1 MTQDESVKPADSPPY
16 DAAAVHDNNTPALL
30 NDDEPPPPSYDSI
43 ADPPPTYDSIFGEIQ
58 QAREE
63 SSNVVE
69 FFKKFMVLLGSTAG
83 CTICLAFFFAIPIAC
98 IIIGARYKDECA
110 VQRYIPIYLIVLGS
124 FGILRNLVGLYS
136 QVKNRSNAEGD
147 EDEANKAKSSFEHC
161 ISCFLVIWFIAGN
174 VWIYSVYEPDY
185 IHVGSPEYCNKTLYL
200 FSFWLTTASYI
211 VIGFMC
217 FCMCCVAFCAGLMS
231 N

>member
-1 MTQDESVKPADSPPY
+1 MIRVIEDEPGVVKPVDPPADR
-16 DAAAVHDNNTPALL
+16 DDHTPAL
-30 NDDEPPPPSYDSI
+30 NEEPPPPSYDSI

-63 SSNVVE
+63 SSNLAE
-69 FFKKFMVLLGSTAG
+69 FFKKFMILLGSTAG

-98 IIIGARYKDECA
+98 IIMGAKYKDDCKA
-110 VQRYIPIYLIVLGS
+110 QRYIPIYLIVLGA

-136 QVKNRSNAEGD
+136 QVKNRSNAEG
-147 EDEANKAKSSFEHC
+147 EEESNKAKSSFEHC

-174 VWIYSVYEPDY
+174 VWIYSAYEPVYDD
-185 IHVGSPEYCNKTLYL
+185 VTSPNYCDKTLYL

-211 VIGFMC
+211 VIGLMC